1 MEKKSYDLNFQSF
14 EDFGIPRG
22 APGLKEDEEAL
33 RGRAAGGGTRR
44 CAGAHGWP
52 RPCAPS
58 HAGRPSEHTGLLREG
73 TGGWSHGEQG
83 LLQGVGMLCSWIP
96 RPTAPARPFGDLPC
110 AQWVPPPH
118 MHPSFSSRLWVLP
131 TSQRFQ
137 ERVQL
142 QAPPPARP
150 TGSVVHTTA
159 WLLPE
164 KGTGQTNPRLH
175 ESASHAGDICII
187 YRNDL
192 KPRSIQKRARDQH
205 HFSSADVY

>member
-58 HAGRPSEHTGLLREG
+58 HAGRPSEHTGPLREG

-83 LLQGVGMLCSWIP
+83 LLQGVGMLCSWIL

-110 AQWVPPPH
+110 AQRVPPPY

-131 TSQRFQ
+131 TSQAIPR
-137 ERVQL
+137 EGAAAGPSSGPTHRL
-142 QAPPPARP
+142 CRP
-150 TGSVVHTTA
+150 HNSLA
-159 WLLPE
+159 
-164 KGTGQTNPRLH
+164 
-175 ESASHAGDICII
+175 AS
-187 YRNDL
+187 
-192 KPRSIQKRARDQH
+192 
-205 HFSSADVY
+205 